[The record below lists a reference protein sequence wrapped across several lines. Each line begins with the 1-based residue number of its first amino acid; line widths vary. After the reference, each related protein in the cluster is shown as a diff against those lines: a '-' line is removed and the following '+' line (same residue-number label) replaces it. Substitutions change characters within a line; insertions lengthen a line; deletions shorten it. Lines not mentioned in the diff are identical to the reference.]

1 MGVLPR
7 TFICKEHNGGMTMG
21 YLKYVRD
28 MWKKPKASNP
38 ELWKS
43 RLILWRREPVTLRI
57 ERPTRPDRAR
67 SIGYKAKN
75 GIVVVRQR
83 VSSGGHVRPGKPGG
97 RRPKHNR
104 RRMNLALSY
113 QTIAERR
120 ANDKYPNCEV
130 LGSYFVAKDS
140 KSYWFEV
147 ILVDSA
153 HPEIKADEQL
163 SWITTKAHRGRVFR
177 GLTASGKRSRGILTR
192 KGKGA
197 EKIRPSMRAND
208 RLSH

>member
-1 MGVLPR
+1 
-7 TFICKEHNGGMTMG
+7 MG

-28 MWKKPKASNP
+28 MWKKPRAANP

-43 RLILWRREPVTLRI
+43 RLIMWRRDPVTLRI

-67 SIGYKAKN
+67 SLGYKAKN
-75 GIVVVRQR
+75 GLIIVRQR
-83 VSSGGHVRPGKPGG
+83 VLAGGHVRPGKPGG

-130 LGSYFVAKDS
+130 LGSYFVAKDG
-140 KSYWFEV
+140 KNHWFEV

-153 HPEIKADEQL
+153 HPEIKADPQL
-163 SWITTKAHRGRVFR
+163 SWVATKAHRGRVFR

-197 EKIRPSMRAND
+197 EKIRPSMRAHD